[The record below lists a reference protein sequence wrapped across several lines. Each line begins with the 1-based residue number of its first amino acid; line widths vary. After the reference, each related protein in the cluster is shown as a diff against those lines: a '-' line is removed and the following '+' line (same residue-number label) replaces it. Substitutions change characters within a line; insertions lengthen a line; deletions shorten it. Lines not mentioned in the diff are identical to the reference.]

1 MVLIE
6 LMPRAANTFLCIRIS
21 ELSQDSSSFFFLL
34 SVFSQ
39 LFFFFVPVAA
49 ALVDPSLH
57 QPTSTDPGGS
67 FAAAP
72 QFGQE

>member
-21 ELSQDSSSFFFLL
+21 ELSQDSSSFFSSQCF
-34 SVFSQ
+34 FSII
-39 LFFFFVPVAA
+39 FFFFVPVAA
-49 ALVDPSLH
+49 SLVDPSLH

>member
-21 ELSQDSSSFFFLL
+21 ELSQDSSSFFF
-34 SVFSQ
+34 FSMFF
-39 LFFFFVPVAA
+39 LNYFFFLVPVAA